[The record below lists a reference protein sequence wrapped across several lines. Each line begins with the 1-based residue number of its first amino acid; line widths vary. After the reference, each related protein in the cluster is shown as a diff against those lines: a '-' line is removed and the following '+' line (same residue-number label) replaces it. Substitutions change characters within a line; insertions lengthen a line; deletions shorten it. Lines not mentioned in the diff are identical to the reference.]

1 MATVSK
7 TNNRSERLIMAQLVL
22 KPFTKGAARVNSK
35 LNTQARA
42 KVKALAKAHGIHE
55 NHVIS
60 SLVEMAL
67 ASLGST
73 KKLENVKK

>member
-1 MATVSK
+1 
-7 TNNRSERLIMAQLVL
+7 MAQLML
-22 KPFTKGAARVNSK
+22 KPFVAGAKRMNSK
-35 LNTQARA
+35 LNPGARA
-42 KVKALAKAHGIHE
+42 KVKQLAKTHGIHE